1 MNKFNKKY
9 GINKKLSR
17 KAYKDFLKHDWSGNV
32 RELENTIENLIV
44 IAENNTISEEDVR
57 TALLKNDKKECIVE
71 NLEITGTID
80 EMVKAYEAE
89 ILSKV
94 YEEYGNTEMM
104 QFCAKQQ

>member
-1 MNKFNKKY
+1 M
-9 GINKKLSR
+9 
-17 KAYKDFLKHDWSGNV
+17 

-94 YEEYGNTEMM
+94 YEEYGNTEKMAEVLGTTRSTINRKI
-104 QFCAKQQ
+104 AKYGIR